1 MRILFKWFFTYYPL
15 QLSLKF
21 IHNSWILGFL
31 QLFLYFLEMPTAGSS
46 TQINTE
52 KEKEERVNGSE
63 CYLFFSWKLILIKK
77 TISFLEPTKSISLS
91 IAGKK
96 PYLYPSHPIRFTTTA
111 NSKVLSFLYS
121 WSTPI
126 FNPQENI
133 KHQKVKHHPSN
144 IRKYYQG
151 KWDVEAYPSSS
162 NFPHNVSNRGSR
174 TTWAENRNKKNY
186 VKNYYEAFLQ
196 MGWHIADNE

>member
-1 MRILFKWFFTYYPL
+1 MLPLFQLEAHSDKENYIFSWTYKIHFFV
-15 QLSLKF
+15 
-21 IHNSWILGFL
+21 NSW
-31 QLFLYFLEMPTAGSS
+31 
-46 TQINTE
+46 
-52 KEKEERVNGSE
+52 
-63 CYLFFSWKLILIKK
+63 
-77 TISFLEPTKSISLS
+77 
-91 IAGKK
+91 KK

-196 MGWHIADNE
+196 MGWHIAENE